1 MGFIRYS
8 SKHFL
13 ITLMSLL
20 LSIIILLA
28 SIFFYMMLQLPDVD
42 ILKDTRLQEPLRIY
56 SNDGKLIG
64 EYGAM
69 RRNPVPLNAIP
80 KQLVNAAIATED
92 QRFFE
97 HSGVDVFGLL
107 RAVRELAITGR
118 KTQGASTI
126 TMQIARN
133 FFLSPEKTYT
143 RKVNEILLA
152 IKIDSIL
159 SKEKILELYL
169 NKIFLGQ
176 HAYGVSAAASIY
188 YGKTLDQLTLAE
200 IATIAGLPRSPSK
213 ENPITNP
220 AAAKERRNHVLQ
232 RMLQLKYIDQA
243 EYEHAIISPIEAYYH
258 GAKIEVSAP
267 YVAEMVRNVI
277 HQQFGEKGYSSGLRV
292 YTTIDSNLQQ
302 EANIAIRDGL
312 TAYERRKQSYRGPEK
327 HLEGKDKEKWSSKL
341 AEIPSENDLFP
352 VVLTRVD
359 RDATAMFANG
369 QFINIPESGLSW
381 ARHSSRKTL
390 KSGDVVRVFDNNG
403 QWQISQVPKVEGAL
417 VSLDPNNGA
426 ILALV
431 GGFKTSDST
440 NFNRAVQA
448 KRQPGSNFKPF
459 IYAAALAKGLTL
471 ATIIDD
477 APLAINDTGDPNKLW
492 RPQNVTKTFY
502 GPTRLRVGLVQSIN
516 VMTVR
521 ILQKVGIPFTIDYVT
536 QFGFDRQSLPPS
548 LSLALGTA
556 DVTPLQIAGAY
567 AVFANGGYRVPPYVI
582 QSIQTEKGQP
592 VYQATPPTV
601 PNTHALNEIAMGTGI
616 VQNPIPNRIISEEIA
631 YMMTDALRTVIQFGS
646 GRAASVLD
654 RSDLAGKTGTTQRQ
668 VDAWFSGFNRDLATT
683 VWVGYD
689 QPKSLREYGAQAAL
703 PIWISF
709 MGTALKGK
717 PEDSLNPPNGIEVV
731 RINRN
736 TGLLGSPDDPNS
748 IFEVFRIG
756 SSPTQEQNYD
766 EGNRD
771 GEYNPD
777 ANNVDPNRMADGEEG
792 EIGETSILED

>member
-1 MGFIRYS
+1 
-8 SKHFL
+8 
-13 ITLMSLL
+13 MSLL
-20 LSIIILLA
+20 LSIIILVA

-56 SNDGKLIG
+56 SSDGKLIG

-97 HSGVDVFGLL
+97 HSGVDLFGLL
-107 RAVRELAITGR
+107 RAIRELVITGK

-143 RKVNEILLA
+143 RKINEILLA

-200 IATIAGLPRSPSK
+200 MATIAGLPRSPSK

-232 RMLQLKYIDQA
+232 RMLQLKYIDQK
-243 EYEHAIISPIEAYYH
+243 EYEHAIASPVEAYYH

-277 HQQFGEKGYSSGLRV
+277 HQQFGEQGYSSGLRV

-302 EANIAIRDGL
+302 EANTAIRDGL

-341 AEIPSENDLFP
+341 AEIPSENDLLP
-352 VVLTRVD
+352 VALTRVG

-369 QFINIPESGLSW
+369 QLITIPESGLSW
-381 ARHSSRKTL
+381 ARRSNSG
-390 KSGDVVRVFDNNG
+390 KSPKPGDVVRVFDNNG
-403 QWQISQVPKVEGAL
+403 QWQVSQIPKVEGAL

-426 ILALV
+426 VLALV
-431 GGFKTSDST
+431 GGFRTSEST
-440 NFNRAVQA
+440 SFNRAVQA

-471 ATIIDD
+471 GTIIDD
-477 APLAINDTGDPNKLW
+477 APLAINDTGDPSKLW
-492 RPQNVTKTFY
+492 RPQNVNKTFY

-521 ILQKVGIPFTIDYVT
+521 ILQQVGIPFTIDYVT
-536 QFGFDRQSLPPS
+536 QFGFDRESLPPS

-567 AVFANGGYRVPPYVI
+567 AVFANGGYRVPPYFI
-582 QSIQTEKGQP
+582 QSIQTEEGQT
-592 VYQATPPTV
+592 VYQANPPTV
-601 PNTHALNEIAMGTGI
+601 PRTNPSEGIAMGT
-616 VQNPIPNRIISEEIA
+616 VQNPIPNRIVSEEIA

-654 RSDLAGKTGTTQRQ
+654 RADLAGKTGTTQRQ

-709 MGTALKGK
+709 MGAALKGK
-717 PEDSLNPPNGIEVV
+717 PEDSLNPPNGIEIV

-736 TGLLGSPDDPNS
+736 TGLLASPDDPNS

-756 SSPTQEQNYD
+756 SAPTVEQNYD
-766 EGNRD
+766 DSRTYEENAGFSDER
-771 GEYNPD
+771 
-777 ANNVDPNRMADGEEG
+777 DPNKMVDSAGREM
-792 EIGETSILED
+792 GETSILED